1 MSAHRSAWRLP
12 GSLQRNDR
20 SAVIRSRMKS
30 SSFYVACVASLAM
43 VWSAGCATAPRT
55 TGVSRP
61 PDVIYVPTSPEMVD
75 VMLKMADVKPGEM
88 VYDLGC
94 GDGRIVVTAA
104 RDFGARG
111 IGVDIDPER
120 IRESRQNVRDAKVGD
135 RVQIKYAD
143 LFEMDFSD
151 ADVVALYLLP
161 ALNLRLRP
169 RILNELRPGTRIVS
183 NSFDMDDW
191 RPDQQEEDPSTGQ
204 SMYFWVVPAKVQGKW
219 TLALPGEKPG
229 TLYLLQTFQELS
241 GTVRIDDRTMPLRD
255 LRLRGTTVSFTLGEA
270 ANIRHATA
278 EVTGGRMSGTI
289 RQGEAGPEEPW
300 TGQLTL

>member
-1 MSAHRSAWRLP
+1 
-12 GSLQRNDR
+12 
-20 SAVIRSRMKS
+20 MKS
-30 SSFYVACVASLAM
+30 YFYYGACVASLAL
-43 VWSAGCATAPRT
+43 VWGSGCVTAPRT
-55 TGVSRP
+55 TGVART

-94 GDGRIVVTAA
+94 GDGRIVITAA

-120 IRESRQNVRDAKVGD
+120 IRESRQNVSDAKVGD

-161 ALNLRLRP
+161 ALNLKLRP

-204 SMYFWVVPAKVQGKW
+204 SMYFWVVPAKVQGQW
-219 TLALPGEKPG
+219 TLALPGNKSG

-241 GTVRIDDRTMPLRD
+241 GTVRVDDRTMPLRD
-255 LRLRGTTVSFTLGEA
+255 LQLRGSTVSFTFGDA
-270 ANIRHATA
+270 SNIRHATA
-278 EVTGGRMSGTI
+278 EVSGDRMNGTI
-289 RQGEAGPEEPW
+289 RQGNSGPAAPW
-300 TGQLTL
+300 SGRLRL

>member
-1 MSAHRSAWRLP
+1 
-12 GSLQRNDR
+12 
-20 SAVIRSRMKS
+20 MKS

-135 RVQIKYAD
+135 RVQIKYRPDGAGRGED
-143 LFEMDFSD
+143 VLSQIAAFD
-151 ADVVALYLLP
+151 DVV
-161 ALNLRLRP
+161 
-169 RILNELRPGTRIVS
+169 
-183 NSFDMDDW
+183 
-191 RPDQQEEDPSTGQ
+191 PSTWILDTQ
-204 SMYFWVVPAKVQGKW
+204 SSCHAVNSTIGPNR
-219 TLALPGEKPG
+219 
-229 TLYLLQTFQELS
+229 S
-241 GTVRIDDRTMPLRD
+241 HR
-255 LRLRGTTVSFTLGEA
+255 SFT
-270 ANIRHATA
+270 
-278 EVTGGRMSGTI
+278 
-289 RQGEAGPEEPW
+289 
-300 TGQLTL
+300 

>member
-1 MSAHRSAWRLP
+1 
-12 GSLQRNDR
+12 
-20 SAVIRSRMKS
+20 MKS
-30 SSFYVACVASLAM
+30 SSLYVACVASLAM
-43 VWSAGCATAPRT
+43 VWSAGCATAPRA

-241 GTVRIDDRTMPLRD
+241 GTVRVDDRTMPLRD
-255 LRLRGTTVSFTLGEA
+255 LRLRGTTVSFTFGDGS
-270 ANIRHATA
+270 NIRHATA
-278 EVTGGRMSGTI
+278 EVTGGRLSGTI

>member
-1 MSAHRSAWRLP
+1 
-12 GSLQRNDR
+12 
-20 SAVIRSRMKS
+20 MKS
-30 SSFYVACVASLAM
+30 SSFYVACLASLAV
-43 VWSAGCATAPRT
+43 VWSAGCATAPTRT
-55 TGVSRP
+55 TGVART
-61 PDVIYVPTSPEMVD
+61 PDVIYVPTSPEMVE

-120 IRESRQNVRDAKVGD
+120 IRESRQNVRDAKVED

-169 RILNELRPGTRIVS
+169 RILDELRPGTRIVS

-191 RPDQQEEDPSTGQ
+191 KPDQQEEDPSTGQ
-204 SMYFWVVPAKVQGKW
+204 SMYFWVVPAKVQGQW
-219 TLALPGEKPG
+219 TLALPGGKTG
-229 TLYLLQTFQELS
+229 TLYLVQTFQELT
-241 GTVRIDDRTMPLRD
+241 GTVRVDDRTMPLRD
-255 LRLRGTTVSFTLGEA
+255 LRLRGAKISFTFGDATNL
-270 ANIRHATA
+270 RHATA
-278 EVTGGRMSGTI
+278 EVAGGRLSGTI
-289 RQGEAGPEEPW
+289 RQGEAGPEAPW
-300 TGQLTL
+300 SGRLTM

>member
-1 MSAHRSAWRLP
+1 
-12 GSLQRNDR
+12 
-20 SAVIRSRMKS
+20 MKS
-30 SSFYVACVASLAM
+30 YSSYVACVVSLVM
-43 VWSAGCATAPRT
+43 VWSVGCATAPRT
-55 TGVSRP
+55 TGVART

-135 RVQIKYAD
+135 RVEIKYAD

-169 RILNELRPGTRIVS
+169 RILDELRPGTRIVS

-191 RPDQQEEDPSTGQ
+191 KPDQQEDDPSTGQ
-204 SMYFWVVPAKVQGKW
+204 SMYFWVVPAKVQGQWK
-219 TLALPGEKPG
+219 LALPGGKAG
-229 TLYLLQTFQELS
+229 TLYLLQTFQELT
-241 GTVRIDDRTMPLRD
+241 GTVRMDDRTMPLRD
-255 LRLRGTTVSFTLGEA
+255 LRLRGTKVSFTFGDT
-270 ANIRHATA
+270 ANVRHATA
-278 EVTGGRMSGTI
+278 EVTGDRLSGTI
-289 RQGEAGPEEPW
+289 RQGESGPEAPW
-300 TGQLTL
+300 SGRLTM